1 MLINTLRYSC
11 VRVRAQRRKIGE
23 ELEGAPL
30 LTAGRFQVRSSNG
43 KSSAGLP
50 PHPSCNEGRCLASLG
65 YAQQKAVLM
74 GHTNDY
80 FVPLLAAFSILLF
93 SFQAV
98 SGQWSQWVQPAS
110 WEKGFYIQLCV
121 TVCWGNHL
129 LPCIGWA
136 ASKVPSVLHSLL
148 WNTSHISAFGMR
160 LQDTWA
166 FSDFDD
172 GETRQGLMSVLAR
185 CNG

>member
-30 LTAGRFQVRSSNG
+30 LTAGHFQVRSSNG

-50 PHPSCNEGRCLASLG
+50 PHPPCNEGRCLASLG

-121 TVCWGNHL
+121 WL
-129 LPCIGWA
+129 
-136 ASKVPSVLHSLL
+136 
-148 WNTSHISAFGMR
+148 SA
-160 LQDTWA
+160 
-166 FSDFDD
+166 
-172 GETRQGLMSVLAR
+172 GETTSSPALAGLPAKYPQFFTHCFEIPPTSQPLGCGCRTHELSQILMMEKQGR
-185 CNG
+185 D